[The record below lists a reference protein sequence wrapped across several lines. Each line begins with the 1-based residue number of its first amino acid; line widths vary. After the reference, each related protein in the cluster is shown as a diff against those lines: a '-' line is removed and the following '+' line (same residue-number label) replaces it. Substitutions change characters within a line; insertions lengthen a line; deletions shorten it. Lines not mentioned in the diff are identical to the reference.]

1 MSRKPEQPQ
10 PKSSKTKAK
19 KQPAKPAAPKRPR
32 GRPSSYTPE
41 MAARVCNLIASGQS
55 LRTACKP
62 SDMPDPS
69 TVLRW
74 REQNPDFHRQYAQA
88 CTERAWGLVED
99 ALDIADDS
107 KDDFVPDG
115 EGGQRFNSEAVQ
127 RSRLRVDTRKWFAS
141 KLAPREFAD
150 KLDLNHGVQPEN
162 PLAKLL
168 EQMGNKSSIKPVGD
182 PDDQQGGSK

>member
-1 MSRKPEQPQ
+1 MSRKPEQP
-10 PKSSKTKAK
+10 KTKTKAK
-19 KQPAKPAAPKRPR
+19 KQPAKQVAPKRPAH
-32 GRPSSYTPE
+32 RPSSYTPE
-41 MAARVCNLIASGQS
+41 MAARICDLIASGQS

-99 ALDIADDS
+99 ALDIADDAAH
-107 KDDFVPDG
+107 DFVPDG

-150 KLDLNHGVQPEN
+150 KLDVNHGVQPEN

-168 EQMGNKSSIKPVGD
+168 GQLGGNVIKPPK
-182 PDDQQGGSK
+182 PDHQGSDE